1 MEQIMTKE
9 QLIAKY
15 EKYSSDCIVI
25 LEKFQLKDCELSRRK
40 YSENKIYYEILKD
53 LKELK

>member
-25 LEKFQLKDCELSRRK
+25 LEKFQFKDCELSRRK
-40 YSENKIYYEILKD
+40 YSENIIYCEILKD
-53 LKELK
+53 LRELK